1 MKKMTC
7 KQLGGACD
15 MEFFAETFE
24 DISKQSQQHGMEQ
37 FQKGDTAHLEAMS
50 QMQSL
55 MQEPK
60 AMEEW
65 MSEMKSLFNQQ
76 PEL

>member
-1 MKKMTC
+1 MKRMTC

-24 DISKQSQQHGMEQ
+24 DIAKHSQKHGMEQ
-37 FQKGDTAHLEAMS
+37 FHKGDTAHLEAMS